1 MSKALVG
8 GLRYYKV
15 RKMSRDI
22 VPTIT
27 TVFIPIRPT
36 DKGLVGF
43 ANLTYGNEL
52 ALNGVAVYT
61 KPSGDGFRLVYP
73 INKNIP
79 NETFYFCPLN
89 RETGDSLT
97 KAVTEKVLLTRGG

>member
-1 MSKALVG
+1 MNQK
-8 GLRYYKV
+8 
-15 RKMSRDI
+15 I
-22 VPTIT
+22 EPTIT
-27 TVFIPIRPT
+27 VVFIPIRPSP
-36 DKGLVGF
+36 KGLIGF

-73 INKNIP
+73 LNRQIP

-89 RETGDSLT
+89 RETGDLLT
-97 KAVTEKVLLTRGG
+97 KAVTEKVLITRRG

>member
-1 MSKALVG
+1 MNQSFK
-8 GLRYYKV
+8 
-15 RKMSRDI
+15 
-22 VPTIT
+22 PTIQ

-36 DKGLVGF
+36 QKGLIGF

-61 KPSGDGFRLVYP
+61 KPNGDGFRLVYP
-73 INKNIP
+73 LNKNIP

-89 RETGDSLT
+89 RAFGDLLT
-97 KAVTEKVLLTRGG
+97 KAVSEKVLLTRGEMPL